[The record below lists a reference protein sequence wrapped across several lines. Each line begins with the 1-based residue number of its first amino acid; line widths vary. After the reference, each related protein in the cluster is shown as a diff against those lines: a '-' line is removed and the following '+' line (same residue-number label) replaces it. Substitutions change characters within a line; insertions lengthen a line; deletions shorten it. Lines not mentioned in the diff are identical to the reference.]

1 MAVIRQQTQFVN
13 KPIGVVRTDTG
24 EDEIWKSVAEGARL
38 LSEIS
43 YKNLREDA
51 RDAGIDAGMAVDR
64 AEITTFDPET
74 QKPVALTA
82 PRGMGR
88 IARQA
93 REEVIERRFISS
105 VQFEIEEKSR
115 EISLKY
121 PNPNQYTEMMAR
133 YVGQMKQNAGPQYQ
147 NIIDESGR
155 ELISRTEFSLAVAA
169 QKAAQAQLE
178 SSAKL
183 QTFKALREVE
193 INSNIK
199 QEEFDVL
206 FNDFKE
212 KADTQ
217 LKVTGNQI
225 QYIENLDK
233 ARLVAAGR
241 IATKLSIQTKNM
253 PKSVTVAIEA
263 AILDPTLIGLVTD
276 PALRAQVDKLYRASG
291 GVNLDKLASKFSGNV
306 DLIDENQ
313 QLIADEYVKNKSGHF
328 DTWAAGANKL
338 STLPEQT
345 DYVLNYLQNSTEV
358 KNAPSQAKQEYTNQV
373 LNVLVDVLN
382 RNISQQDFSDADVER
397 IQLAIT
403 TKNLDQLNAIG
414 SPALKESLTKIIKS
428 DIPLKDRDLIAKG
441 IKETLTTTRNVNI
454 SEEEARR
461 QLIEN
466 EARQASELA
475 QATIAGQEKAA
486 GIEFAELKG
495 KLEVAVATGESGKI
509 EMALQELVDLGV
521 KYGPRLSQEDQEFI
535 ASNASSAGAKAR
547 LSEGRKHFDDN
558 INKQLLAAE
567 QAASDDDYTYSSVL
581 EILKTAEANIEKST
595 ATPAQKNTW
604 RSRVETI
611 KSNAS
616 QGITD
621 RRFRDEEFTLRGA
634 INDLEAAAPTGEMD
648 IEYFNTVKN
657 ALLNLTEDYPNKIG
671 AATFQDLSNKL
682 KSAYST
688 NASSSIFTKLS
699 EGTMDTGFS
708 PQIIRKIE
716 LAVSS
721 NDTSDLSGA
730 AKEVADSFLKIKGTA
745 GFSSEFSKI
754 QTAFIQQANKMFTEY
769 QEEQQK
775 QNSVENVI
783 LNGSQASKEDVDVYE
798 EFLGE
803 KLGLEKGQAINYAD
817 PNIYYADAERTQPS
831 DFFKNLINVAGKG
844 VLTKGFAHFFN
855 YAATT
860 GNLNEEQA
868 DLLFSL
874 HQALTN
880 SEHKTASGIGLG
892 TDVNILEVDGQYNIS
907 SEAMANL
914 NGAMMEYRL
923 GAASPQAALREI
935 ISNKGDISPAAME
948 VHKKRIFGDR
958 TLKQWASSNFP
969 NATPKALSDLMAIAN
984 LQAPNMAS
992 EEQLMNYINNYIDE
1006 FYTKDDRMSGETIG
1020 DKYYG
1025 GVSSVLPKATDR
1037 SNMETF
1043 TTNEIYNILTEF
1055 EKLSLT
1061 EEKSGNP
1068 WLDLS
1073 WFGAGKARQLTENGR
1088 ELQFNWKYEA
1098 HPTQKGL
1105 YYVTAPI
1112 NGLQK
1117 RLTYPMQVE
1126 LGEVANERLQDR
1138 ITQTIEVPLT
1148 INAYEHLS
1156 ETPRNSNLINFYHGR
1171 YMSAAQNDPN
1181 GGRVKAFSPI
1191 FKSFRDNPLL
1201 TAQPENDASFLSF
1214 AGSIF
1219 MDFPEETLTTMKFND
1234 ALMYARMP
1242 ELLQEAEHM
1251 ENFKKLVEQG
1261 VIEEDTV
1268 DMFLENVPNG

>member
-74 QKPVALTA
+74 QEPVALTA
-82 PRGMGR
+82 PKGMGR
-88 IARQA
+88 IARRA

-115 EISLKY
+115 EISSKY
-121 PNPNQYTEMMAR
+121 RDPNQYTEMMAR

-155 ELISRTEFSLAVAA
+155 DLISRTEFSLAVAA

-199 QEEFDVL
+199 QEDFDVL
-206 FNDFKE
+206 FKDFKE

-217 LKVTGNQI
+217 LKVTGDQI

-233 ARLVAAGR
+233 ARLIAAGR
-241 IATKLSIQTKNM
+241 IATKLSIETQNM
-253 PKSVTVAIEA
+253 PKSVTTAIEA
-263 AILDPTLIGLVTD
+263 AILDPSLIGLVTD
-276 PALRAQVDKLYRASG
+276 SALRAQVGKLHSTSG

-306 DLIDENQ
+306 DLIDEKQ
-313 QLIADEYVKNKSGHF
+313 QLIADEYVGNKSGHF

-338 STLPEQT
+338 NTLQDQT
-345 DYVLNYLQNSTEV
+345 DYVLNYLQNSDEV
-358 KNAPSQAKQEYTNQV
+358 RNAPSQAKQEYTNQV

-414 SPALKESLTKIIKS
+414 SPALRESLTKIIKS

-466 EARQASELA
+466 EARQASEQA

-495 KLEVAVATGESGKI
+495 KLEVAVETGESGKI
-509 EMALQELVDLGV
+509 EIALQDLVDLGV
-521 KYGPRLSQEDQEFI
+521 KYGPRLSQEDQEYI
-535 ASNASSAGAKAR
+535 ASKASSAGAKAR
-547 LSEGRKHFDDN
+547 LKQGREHFNDN
-558 INKQLLAAE
+558 INIQLRDAE
-567 QAASDDDYTYSSVL
+567 RAASDDNFTYNAVL
-581 EILKTAEANIEKST
+581 EILKTASENIEKSA
-595 ATPAQKNTW
+595 ATSAQKNTW

-611 KSNAS
+611 KNNAS

-621 RRFRDEEFTLRGA
+621 RGFRDAEFALREA
-634 INDLEAAAPTGEMD
+634 INYLEAAAPTGEID
-648 IEYFNTVKN
+648 IKDFDKI
-657 ALLNLTEDYPNKIG
+657 ARDLANLRKDYPDKIG
-671 AATFQDLSNKL
+671 AATFQDLSNKIE
-682 KSAYST
+682 SAYST
-688 NASSSIFTKLS
+688 NASSSIFVKLS
-699 EGTMDTGFS
+699 EGTSDTGFS

-721 NDTSDLSGA
+721 NDTSDLSGT
-730 AKEVADSFLKIKGTA
+730 AKEVADSFLQIKGTA

-754 QTAFIQQANKMFTEY
+754 QTAFNQQANKMFAEY
-769 QEEQQK
+769 QEEQQR
-775 QNSVENVI
+775 QHAIENVM
-783 LNGSQASKEDVDVYE
+783 LNGTSASKDEVDIFEQY
-798 EFLGE
+798 LGE
-803 KLGLEKGQAINYAD
+803 KLGLEEGQAINFAD
-817 PNIYYADAERTQPS
+817 PDIYYADAERTQPS
-831 DFFKNLINVAGKG
+831 DFYKILVTAASKG
-844 VLTKGFAHFFN
+844 VLTKGFVNFIN
-855 YAATT
+855 YSGTT
-860 GNLNEEQA
+860 ANLNEEQA

-880 SEHKTASGIGLG
+880 SEHKTASRIGLG
-892 TDVNILEVDGQYNIS
+892 TDVNTLEIDGQYNIS

-914 NGAMMEYRL
+914 NGAMMEYLL

-992 EEQLMNYINNYIDE
+992 EDQLMNYINSYIDK
-1006 FYTKDDRMSGETIG
+1006 FYTKDKRMGGETIG
-1020 DKYYG
+1020 GKYYG
-1025 GVSSVLPKATDR
+1025 GVSSILPKKSDVAR
-1037 SNMETF
+1037 META
-1043 TTNEIYNILTEF
+1043 TTQMIYDVLTDF
-1055 EKLSLT
+1055 EKQTRT
-1061 EEKSGNP
+1061 EIPSQNM
-1068 WLDLS
+1068 WLDHS
-1073 WFGAGKARQLTENGR
+1073 WFGLQKARDSQPLMEKRTAEGA
-1088 ELQFNWKYEA
+1088 ELQFDWKWEA
-1098 HPTQKGL
+1098 HPTQRGL
-1105 YYVTAPI
+1105 FYVTAPT

-1117 RLTYPMQVE
+1117 RLTYPIQVE
-1126 LGEVANERLQDR
+1126 LDDGL
-1138 ITQTIEVPLT
+1138 TQTIEIPLT
-1148 INAYEHLS
+1148 VNAYEYLS
-1156 ETPRNSNLINFYHGR
+1156 EAPRNSNLINFYHGR

-1251 ENFKKLVEQG
+1251 ENFNKLVEQG

>member
-82 PRGMGR
+82 PKGMGR
-88 IARQA
+88 IARRA

-121 PNPNQYTEMMAR
+121 PDPNQYTEMMAR

-169 QKAAQAQLE
+169 QKAAQAELE
-178 SSAKL
+178 RSAKL
-183 QTFKALREVE
+183 QAFKALREVE
-193 INSNIK
+193 IGANLND
-199 QEEFDVL
+199 EEFNKKYDQ
-206 FNDFKE
+206 FKE
-212 KADTQ
+212 RIDTE

-233 ARLVAAGR
+233 GRLVAAGR
-241 IATKLSIQTKNM
+241 IATKLSMQTQNM

-263 AILDPTLIGLVTD
+263 AILDPSLIGLVSD
-276 PALRAQVDKLYRASG
+276 SALRAKVASIHNITNG
-291 GVNLDKLASKFSGNV
+291 FNLDKLASKFSGNV
-306 DLIDENQ
+306 DLIDEKQ
-313 QLIADEYVKNKSGHF
+313 QLIADEYVENKSGHF
-328 DTWAAGANKL
+328 DQWAAGVNKL
-338 STLPEQT
+338 STLTGQT
-345 DYVLNYLQNSTEV
+345 DEVLNYLQNSPEV
-358 KNAPSQAKQEYTNQV
+358 TNAPSQAKQEYTNQV

-428 DIPLKDRDLIAKG
+428 DISFKDRDIIAKG

-475 QATIAGQEKAA
+475 QATIAGEEKTA
-486 GIEFAELKG
+486 GLEFAELKG
-495 KLEVAVATGESGKI
+495 KLEVAVETGESGKI
-509 EMALQELVDLGV
+509 EIALQDLVDLGV
-521 KYGPRLSQEDQEFI
+521 KYGPRLSQEDQEYI
-535 ASNASSAGAKAR
+535 SSKASSAGAKAR
-547 LSEGRKHFDDN
+547 LSESRKHFDDN

-567 QAASDDDYTYSSVL
+567 QATGDDGYSYNSVL
-581 EILKTAEANIEKST
+581 EILKTAEANIEKSA

-611 KSNAS
+611 KNNAS

-621 RRFRDEEFTLRGA
+621 REFRDAEFALRED
-634 INDLEAAAPTGEMD
+634 INFLEASAPIGEIDMKD
-648 IEYFNTVKN
+648 FDRIFKDLVK
-657 ALLNLTEDYPNKIG
+657 LQKDYPDKIG

-682 KSAYST
+682 GSAYSI

-699 EGTMDTGFS
+699 EGTSDTGFS

-721 NDTSDLSGA
+721 NDTSNLSGA

-769 QEEQQK
+769 QAEQQR
-775 QNSVENVI
+775 QHAIENV
-783 LNGSQASKEDVDVYE
+783 LLTGTSASKDEVDIFERY
-798 EFLGE
+798 LGE
-803 KLGLEKGQAINYAD
+803 KLGLEEGQAINFAD
-817 PNIYYADAERTQPS
+817 PDIYYADAERTQPS
-831 DFFKNLINVAGKG
+831 DFYKILVTAASKG
-844 VLTKGFAHFFN
+844 VLTKGFVNFIN
-855 YAATT
+855 YSGTT
-860 GNLNEEQA
+860 ANLNEEQA

-874 HQALTN
+874 LQAFTN
-880 SEHKTASGIGLG
+880 SEHKTASSIGLG
-892 TDVNILEVDGQYNIS
+892 TDVNTLEIDGQYNIS
-907 SEAMANL
+907 SEAIANL
-914 NGAMMEYRL
+914 NGAMMEYLL
-923 GAASPQAALREI
+923 GAASPQAALRKI
-935 ISNKGDISPAAME
+935 ISDRGDISPAAME

-969 NATPKALSDLMAIAN
+969 NASPKGLSDLMAIAN

-992 EEQLMNYINNYIDE
+992 EDQLMNYINSYIDK

-1020 DKYYG
+1020 GKYYG

-1043 TTNEIYNILTEF
+1043 TTNQIYNILTEF

-1126 LGEVANERLQDR
+1126 LDDGL
-1138 ITQTIEVPLT
+1138 TQTIEVPLT

-1156 ETPRNSNLINFYHGR
+1156 EAPRNSNLINFYHGR

-1251 ENFKKLVEQG
+1251 ENFNKLVEQG

>member
-82 PRGMGR
+82 PKGMGR

-115 EISLKY
+115 EISSKY
-121 PNPNQYTEMMAR
+121 RDPNQYTEMMSR

-169 QKAAQAQLE
+169 QKAAQAELE
-178 SSAKL
+178 RSAKL
-183 QTFKALREVE
+183 QAFKALREVE
-193 INSNIK
+193 IGANLND
-199 QEEFDVL
+199 EEFNKKYDQ
-206 FNDFKE
+206 FKE
-212 KADTQ
+212 RIDTE

-233 ARLVAAGR
+233 GRLVAAGR
-241 IATKLSIQTKNM
+241 IATKLSMQTQNM

-263 AILDPTLIGLVTD
+263 AILDPSLIGLVSD
-276 PALRAQVDKLYRASG
+276 SALRAKVASIHNITNG
-291 GVNLDKLASKFSGNV
+291 FNLDKLASKFSGNV
-306 DLIDENQ
+306 DLIDEKQ
-313 QLIADEYVKNKSGHF
+313 QLIADEYVESKSGHF
-328 DTWAAGANKL
+328 DQWAAGVNKL
-338 STLPEQT
+338 STLTGQT
-345 DYVLNYLQNSTEV
+345 DEVLNYLQNSSEV
-358 KNAPSQAKQEYTNQV
+358 TNAPSQAKQEYTNQV

-382 RNISQQDFSDADVER
+382 RNISQQDLSDADVER

-403 TKNLDQLNAIG
+403 TKNLDQLSAIG

-428 DIPLKDRDLIAKG
+428 DISFKDRDIIAKG

-454 SEEEARR
+454 SEEAARR

-475 QATIAGQEKAA
+475 QATIAGEERAA
-486 GIEFAELKG
+486 GLEFAELKG
-495 KLEVAVATGESGKI
+495 KLEVAVTDGESGKI
-509 EMALQELVDLGV
+509 ELALQDLVDLGV
-521 KYGPRLSQEDQEFI
+521 KYGPRLSQEDQEYI
-535 ASNASSAGAKAR
+535 ASKASSAGHNAR
-547 LSEGRKHFDDN
+547 LKESRKHFDDN
-558 INKQLLAAE
+558 INIQLLNAE
-567 QAASDDDYTYSSVL
+567 QAASNDEYTYKSVL
-581 EILKTAEANIEKST
+581 EILKTAEKNIEKST

-611 KSNAS
+611 KNNAS

-621 RRFRDEEFTLRGA
+621 RDFRDAEFALRED
-634 INDLEAAAPTGEMD
+634 INFLEASAPIGEIDMKD
-648 IEYFNTVKN
+648 FDRIFKDLVK
-657 ALLNLTEDYPNKIG
+657 LQKDYPDKIG

-682 KSAYST
+682 GSAYSI

-699 EGTMDTGFS
+699 EGTSDTGFS

-754 QTAFIQQANKMFTEY
+754 QTAFVQQANKMFAEY

-775 QNSVENVI
+775 QHSVENVI
-783 LNGSQASKEDVDVYE
+783 LNGSQASKADVDVYE

-948 VHKKRIFGDR
+948 VHKKRVFGDR
-958 TLKQWASSNFP
+958 TLKQWASFNFP
-969 NATPKALSDLMAIAN
+969 NASPKALSDVMAMAN

-992 EEQLMNYINNYIDE
+992 EDQLMNYINNYLDE
-1006 FYTKDDRMSGETIG
+1006 FYTKDKRMGGETIG
-1020 DKYYG
+1020 GKYYG
-1025 GVSSVLPKATDR
+1025 GVSSILPKKSDVAR
-1037 SNMETF
+1037 META
-1043 TTNEIYNILTEF
+1043 TTQIIYDVLTDF
-1055 EKLSLT
+1055 EKQTRT
-1061 EEKSGNP
+1061 EMPSQNM
-1068 WLDLS
+1068 WLDHS
-1073 WFGAGKARQLTENGR
+1073 WFGLQKARGSQPLMDKRTAEGA
-1088 ELQFNWKYEA
+1088 ELQFDWKWEA
-1098 HPTQKGL
+1098 HPTQRGL
-1105 YYVTAPI
+1105 FYVTAPI

-1126 LGEVANERLQDR
+1126 LDDGL
-1138 ITQTIEVPLT
+1138 TQTIEIPLT
-1148 INAYEHLS
+1148 VNAYEYLS
-1156 ETPRNSNLINFYHGR
+1156 EAPRNSNLINFYHGR

-1251 ENFKKLVEQG
+1251 ENFNKLVEQG

>member
-82 PRGMGR
+82 PKGMGR

-115 EISLKY
+115 EISSKY
-121 PNPNQYTEMMAR
+121 RDPNQYTEMMSR

-169 QKAAQAQLE
+169 QKAAQAELE
-178 SSAKL
+178 RSAKL
-183 QTFKALREVE
+183 QAFKALREVE
-193 INSNIK
+193 IGANLND
-199 QEEFDVL
+199 EEFNKKYDQ
-206 FNDFKE
+206 FKE
-212 KADTQ
+212 RIDTE

-233 ARLVAAGR
+233 GRLVAAGR
-241 IATKLSIQTKNM
+241 IATKLSMQTQNM

-263 AILDPTLIGLVTD
+263 AILDPSLIGLVSD
-276 PALRAQVDKLYRASG
+276 SALRAKVARIHNITNG
-291 GVNLDKLASKFSGNV
+291 FNLDKLASKFSGNV
-306 DLIDENQ
+306 DLIDEKQ
-313 QLIADEYVKNKSGHF
+313 QLIADEYVEIKSGHF
-328 DTWAAGANKL
+328 DQWAAGVNKL
-338 STLPEQT
+338 STLTGQT
-345 DYVLNYLQNSTEV
+345 DEVLNYLQNSSEV
-358 KNAPSQAKQEYTNQV
+358 TNAPSQAKQEYTNQV

-382 RNISQQDFSDADVER
+382 RNISQQDLSDADVER

-403 TKNLDQLNAIG
+403 TKNLDQLSAIG

-428 DIPLKDRDLIAKG
+428 DISFKDRDIIAKG

-454 SEEEARR
+454 SEEAARR

-475 QATIAGQEKAA
+475 QATIAGEERAA
-486 GIEFAELKG
+486 GLEFAELKG
-495 KLEVAVATGESGKI
+495 KLEVAVTDGESGKI
-509 EMALQELVDLGV
+509 ELALQDLVDLGV
-521 KYGPRLSQEDQEFI
+521 KYGPRLSQEDQEYI
-535 ASNASSAGAKAR
+535 ASKASSAGHNAR
-547 LSEGRKHFDDN
+547 LKESRKHFDDN

-567 QAASDDDYTYSSVL
+567 QAASDDEYTYNSVL
-581 EILKTAEANIEKST
+581 EILKTAEANIEKSA

-611 KSNAS
+611 KNNAS
-616 QGITD
+616 QGVTD
-621 RRFRDEEFTLRGA
+621 REFRDAEFALREG
-634 INDLEAAAPTGEMD
+634 INNLEAAAPTGEID
-648 IEYFNTVKN
+648 IEDFNKITNDLVSLQK
-657 ALLNLTEDYPNKIG
+657 DYPDKIG
-671 AATFQDLSNKL
+671 AATFQDLSNKIE
-682 KSAYST
+682 SAYST

-699 EGTMDTGFS
+699 EGTSDTGFS

-721 NDTSDLSGA
+721 NNTSDLSGA

-754 QTAFIQQANKMFTEY
+754 QTAFVQQANKMFAEY

-775 QNSVENVI
+775 QHSVENVI
-783 LNGSQASKEDVDVYE
+783 LNGSQASKADVDVYE

-948 VHKKRIFGDR
+948 VHKKRVFGDR
-958 TLKQWASSNFP
+958 TLKQWASFNFP
-969 NATPKALSDLMAIAN
+969 NASPKALSDVMAMAN

-992 EEQLMNYINNYIDE
+992 EDQLMNYINNYLDE
-1006 FYTKDDRMSGETIG
+1006 FYTKDKRMGGETIG
-1020 DKYYG
+1020 GKYYG
-1025 GVSSVLPKATDR
+1025 GVSSILPKKSDVAR
-1037 SNMETF
+1037 META
-1043 TTNEIYNILTEF
+1043 TTQMIYDVLTDF
-1055 EKLSLT
+1055 EKQTRT
-1061 EEKSGNP
+1061 EIPSQNM
-1068 WLDLS
+1068 WLDHS
-1073 WFGAGKARQLTENGR
+1073 WFGLQKARDSQPLMEKRTAEGA
-1088 ELQFNWKYEA
+1088 ELQFDWKWEA
-1098 HPTQKGL
+1098 HPTQRGL
-1105 YYVTAPI
+1105 FYVTAPI

-1126 LGEVANERLQDR
+1126 LDDGL
-1138 ITQTIEVPLT
+1138 TQTIEIPLT
-1148 INAYEHLS
+1148 VNAYEYLS
-1156 ETPRNSNLINFYHGR
+1156 EAPRNSNLINFYHGR

-1251 ENFKKLVEQG
+1251 ENFNKLVEQG